1 MVSIEII
8 RFSSISLLLTIIL
21 TGCASPPK
29 LTEYE
34 GITEGKNVFNDI
46 AEKITASKKRT
57 VAIIDFSKKKDGK
70 VFDKGKNVAENMAV
84 FLNQKIGIEE
94 VWIESGKD
102 LGKDFMN
109 ALEKNRIIENGEIA
123 KKEPAKKLFWQ
134 KMGIEAV
141 ITGFLDPHIN
151 GTHFFIALYDVQ
163 NDKVIQRY
171 KGTLP
176 KKDEIVT
183 KGSQSLQSTG
193 TSRYESE
200 GPFLWKPPIPSDK
213 EPISPDFLEHYK
225 NKTLADLGAALQK
238 ALSKEG
244 FRTSY
249 LAVPEGFA
257 LISDADNFR
266 FSVDDIPISPSAT
279 KDNTRF
285 NFLEIFRKNFWKT
298 SFKVWIKGPLE
309 RPTSRVVCVVVT
321 SGRVCYPEQP
331 GMTPEETRDLLINFG
346 RENVPEVLKKQ
357 EYIEGK
363 YKCIAMLYVFEKD
376 PSGDGKK
383 MRFVPFGHNLNE
395 RDKKIR
401 IHEHLQKTGFWDKS

>member
-1 MVSIEII
+1 M
-8 RFSSISLLLTIIL
+8 L
-21 TGCASPPK
+21 TGCASPPIR
-29 LTEYE
+29 TYE
-34 GITEGKNVFNDI
+34 GLTEGKEVFGDI
-46 AEKITASKKRT
+46 ADRISNSKKRT
-57 VAIIDFSKKKDGK
+57 VAIIDFSKKDGK
-70 VFDKGKNVAENMAV
+70 IFEKGENVAENMAV
-84 FLNQKIGIEE
+84 FLNQKIGIEK

-213 EPISPDFLEHYK
+213 APISSDFLKHYK
-225 NKTLADLGAALQK
+225 NKTLADLGVALQK

-257 LISDADNFR
+257 LISDTDNFR
-266 FSVDDIPISPSAT
+266 FSVDDIPISPSVT
-279 KDNTRF
+279 KDHTRS
-285 NFLEIFRKNFWKT
+285 NFLEIFKKNFWKT

-309 RPTSRVVCVVVT
+309 RPTSRAVCVVVT
-321 SGRVCYPEQP
+321 SRRVCYPKQP
-331 GMTPEETRDLLINFG
+331 DMTPKETRNLLINFG

-357 EYIEGK
+357 KYIEGK
-363 YKCIAMLYVFEKD
+363 YKCTALLYVFEKD
-376 PSGDGKK
+376 PSGDEKK
-383 MRFVPFGHNLNE
+383 MRFVPSGHNLHE
-395 RDKKIR
+395 RNKKIR
-401 IHEHLQKTGFWDKS
+401 IHEHLQKTGFWNKN